1 MSNKPAEQ
9 VLLIT
14 HAGVIRALLTHILQ
28 LPPGNAFKF
37 RVDVGLVHK
46 LQHINDYTYIQY
58 VNQIINP

>member
-1 MSNKPAEQ
+1 
-9 VLLIT
+9 LLIT